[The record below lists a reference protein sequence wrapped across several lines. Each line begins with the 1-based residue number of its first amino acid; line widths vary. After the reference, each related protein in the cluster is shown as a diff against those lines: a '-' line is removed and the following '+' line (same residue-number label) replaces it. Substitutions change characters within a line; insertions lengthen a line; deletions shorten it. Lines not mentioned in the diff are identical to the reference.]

1 MYKEVAKL
9 ILYRDLGEGSILRKL
24 SGIFEDYENGV
35 GTKAELTTRIYEQ
48 MKALLDLATMYGFDE
63 NLWHNYL
70 TFILLTNENSFSMTS
85 EKVGA
90 NDGSVNHFAK
100 GDFRGFK
107 NLFDFDFG
115 PIEQD
120 LEIDC
125 FSTICHYRAIG
136 KKERMYNKN
145 VSEKVQAV
153 SRQIEA
159 AADEEEIFRII
170 TDFYKAYGVGMF
182 GLNKA
187 FRIQRYQDDV
197 EFLPINNTEQ
207 VVLDDLIGYEIQ
219 KKKLVDNTEAF
230 VKGLPANN
238 VLLFGDS
245 GTGKST
251 SIKAILNEYYDQG
264 LRMIEIYK
272 HQFQDLSA
280 VISHIKNRN
289 YRFIIYMDDL
299 SFEEFEIE
307 YKYLKAVIEGGM
319 ETKPDNVL
327 IYATSNRRHIIRETW
342 SDRSDMEQDDGMHR
356 SDTMQEKLSLV
367 ARFGVTISF
376 SKPTQKEYFR
386 IVTELAKRYP
396 EITLSDQELCAEA
409 NKWEM
414 SHGGIS
420 GRTAQQF
427 INYLAGRIGEE
438 KAKSQA

>member
-9 ILYRDLGEGSILRKL
+9 ILYRDLGEDSILRKL

-100 GDFRGFK
+100 GDFRVFK

-207 VVLDDLIGYEIQ
+207 VVLDDLIGYESQ
-219 KKKLVDNTEAF
+219 KRKLVENTEAF

>member
-9 ILYRDLGEGSILRKL
+9 ILYRDLGEDSILRKL

-100 GDFRGFK
+100 GDFRVFK

-396 EITLSDQELCAEA
+396 EITLSEQELCAEA

-438 KAKSQA
+438 KVKIQA

>member
-1 MYKEVAKL
+1 MYQEVAKL
-9 ILYRDLGEGSILRKL
+9 VLYRDLGEDSILGKL
-24 SGIFEDYENGV
+24 SRIFEDFDRGESSRE
-35 GTKAELTTRIYEQ
+35 ELITRIYEQ
-48 MKALLDLATMYGFDE
+48 IKALLDLSTLYGFDK

-70 TFILLTNENSFSMTS
+70 TFLLLTNENSFSMTS

-90 NDGSVNHFAK
+90 SEGSVNHFAK
-100 GDFRGFK
+100 GDFRIFK

-115 PIEQD
+115 PIERE
-120 LEIDC
+120 LGIDC
-125 FSTICHYRAIG
+125 FSTVCSYRAIV

-153 SRQIEA
+153 SARIEEA
-159 AADEEEIFRII
+159 GDEEEIFRII
-170 TDFYKAYGVGMF
+170 TDFYRAYGVGMF

-187 FRIQRYQDDV
+187 FRIKSLPDGV
-197 EFLPINNTEQ
+197 EFLPINNTDKVMLSEL
-207 VVLDDLIGYEIQ
+207 VGYELQ
-219 KKKLVDNTEAF
+219 KKKLIDNTEAF

-272 HQFQDLSA
+272 HQFRDLSA
-280 VISHIKNRN
+280 IIARIKNRN

-307 YKYLKAVIEGGM
+307 YKFLKAVIEGGM

-342 SDRSDMEQDDGMHR
+342 GDRSDLEQDEGMHR

-367 ARFGVTISF
+367 ARFGVTISY
-376 SKPTQKEYFR
+376 SKPSQKEYFQ
-386 IVTELAKRYP
+386 IVKELAKRCP
-396 EITLSDQELCAEA
+396 EITLSEQELCAQA
-409 NKWEM
+409 NQWEL

-427 INYLAGRIGEE
+427 INYLAGSG
-438 KAKSQA
+438 K